1 MRNPFTIFTD
11 TLHIGLSQSD
21 IALVHSSGLLKKQ
34 NHVVKEHT
42 FKQDTVE
49 NCLSDLSLFLVE
61 NQCQRLKTNIF
72 LSNSWVRFFM
82 VTPPSNASRFQD
94 CQAAAEVRFSTLFG
108 EAISTWE
115 ISADWQVKHP
125 FLACAI
131 PRALLTGL
139 KRVADE
145 RHLSLL
151 KIEPQL
157 ITYINCLRGK
167 MSGNPWLGIFNDGNL
182 DLVMFS
188 GNRISRLHK
197 CTYSDK
203 ETQDKNWLHDT
214 IQREAFR
221 HNSEIP
227 TIFFYAGQPPKLW
240 LDTES
245 NAASNISYDS
255 LDKLDKRFAQLTIT
269 TQSEAMRLANSWSK
283 K

>member
-21 IALVHSSGLLKKQ
+21 VALVHTSGLLKKQ
-34 NHVVKEHT
+34 SHVVKEHT
-42 FKQDTVE
+42 FKRDTVE

-94 CQAAAEVRFSTLFG
+94 CQAAAEVRFSALFG
-108 EAISTWE
+108 EAASTWE
-115 ISADWQVKHP
+115 ISADWQVNHP

-139 KRVADE
+139 KKIANE

-151 KIEPQL
+151 RIEPQL
-157 ITYINCLRGK
+157 ITYINCLGRK
-167 MSGNPWLGIFNDGNL
+167 MPANPWLGIFNGGNL
-182 DLVMFS
+182 DLVMCTD
-188 GNRISRLHK
+188 NRISRLHK
-197 CTYSDK
+197 CTYSNKD
-203 ETQDKNWLHDT
+203 TQDKNWLHDT

-221 HNSEIP
+221 HNLEIP
-227 TIFFYAGQPPKLW
+227 SMFYYGGQPSKLW
-240 LDTES
+240 LEAES
-245 NAASNISYDS
+245 TAATNISYNS
-255 LDKLDKRFAQLTIT
+255 LDKLEKRLAQLANIR
-269 TQSEAMRLANSWSK
+269 QSEALPLANSWGK